1 VLDEEAG
8 DFQYGKNN
16 YWCRNVVMCC
26 IVLLA
31 ENYMEVIAGLETLN
45 RKV

>member
-1 VLDEEAG
+1 VENEEVG

-16 YWCRNVVMCC
+16 HWRRNVVLCC
-26 IVLLA
+26 IVLLT
-31 ENYMEVIAGLETLN
+31 EKYMEVIAGLQTLN